1 MLVAQVL
8 SYPMGKS
15 MALILPSRSFLL
27 RGGRWRFSLNP
38 GPFTIKEHCIIAVMA
53 NTASGISLAIQVITI
68 QRVFYNHSLNYV
80 LALLFVLSSQTLG
93 YGMAGVMRRYVVWPV
108 AMIWPSNLINC
119 AMFRAFN
126 NEDNDEVEMNS
137 NEVITVSR
145 KMSRSRFFYLMLFFQ
160 ILWYWIPGY
169 ICPILSAFSLIC
181 YINSNNVVLSQLTSV
196 NGLGLGSF
204 QLDWNAWVSFLD
216 SPIVVPFWAQLNILV
231 GFVVLV
237 WIITP
242 TVYYLNLWNS
252 KAMPIVSNRLFTVE
266 GYYYNISA
274 VLDSNL
280 RLNETAYNLH
290 GPLRITA
297 IFAFNYGVGFAAV
310 TCILVHTI
318 LNDGM

>member
-1 MLVAQVL
+1 MEEDAEHSNEYTEVSPLLRNTQENSTLHESLYEEVASNVSNRDDPTILCFTFRSCFLGILLTSLLAFTNQFFSFRTMPIFLNMLVAQVL

-216 SPIVVPFWAQLNILV
+216 SPIVVPFW
-231 GFVVLV
+231 
-237 WIITP
+237 
-242 TVYYLNLWNS
+242 
-252 KAMPIVSNRLFTVE
+252 
-266 GYYYNISA
+266 
-274 VLDSNL
+274 
-280 RLNETAYNLH
+280 
-290 GPLRITA
+290 
-297 IFAFNYGVGFAAV
+297 
-310 TCILVHTI
+310 
-318 LNDGM
+318 